1 MEKLFDRFI
10 GDERK
15 RKSAGNAALIT
26 LLLIWS
32 YMIVRMLLVAMEI
45 WDTNMV
51 QNDLYFVMVS
61 FIVFSVIAFRN
72 ETDDLIYSPIA
83 RKELPY
89 KKGRFAG
96 RFGIYLMESIAGAI
110 FMTLAELLVRSLVSR
125 SFEFSLLMFI
135 SSILSFTI
143 ILIFVNIIS
152 GEIRVRRFRKM
163 EEE

>member
-1 MEKLFDRFI
+1 MEKLLDRFI

-32 YMIVRMLLVAMEI
+32 YMIIRMLLVAMDI
-45 WDTNMV
+45 WNTNMV

-72 ETDDLIYSPIA
+72 ETDDLIYSPIS

-110 FMTLAELLVRSLVSR
+110 FITIVELLVKSLIDR
-125 SFEFSLLMFI
+125 SFNFNLLMFI
-135 SSILSFTI
+135 SSILAFTI
-143 ILIFVNIIS
+143 ILIFFNIVS
-152 GEIRVRRFRKM
+152 GEIRIRRFRKM
-163 EEE
+163 EDE